1 MFTTHRAW
9 FNLRI
14 LANQKCHA
22 ATQNAKPSAPA
33 AVTEDAVGPTDP
45 RSNLNL
51 VRFYVPPDETP
62 AEKEFRLKRIEAQ
75 AFNHQFWT
83 EHNSNFNKE
92 KKEFMEEVV
101 AAKERPPTAE
111 EMSEFYRKSLDKDRQ
126 KHLDYNKEWQKR
138 NFKMLFLSVKALI
151 SRRRRKL
158 P

>member
-1 MFTTHRAW
+1 MR
-9 FNLRI
+9 
-14 LANQKCHA
+14 
-22 ATQNAKPSAPA
+22 
-33 AVTEDAVGPTDP
+33 
-45 RSNLNL
+45 
-51 VRFYVPPDETP
+51 
-62 AEKEFRLKRIEAQ
+62 
-75 AFNHQFWT
+75 
-83 EHNSNFNKE
+83 NKVFLFFQE
-92 KKEFMEEVV
+92 KKEFMEEVM